1 MPDASV
7 YLDNHATTRVDPRVV
22 EAMLPYF
29 SQIYGNAAST
39 GHSFGWEAKEAV
51 DSARESIANAI
62 GANAREIVF
71 TSGATESNNLAIRG
85 VAERQNRRG
94 NRIVTLQTEHRAVL
108 DPIER
113 LGRRGFDVVQ
123 LAVEQADSPQ
133 AGLLDLDV
141 LRAAL
146 TDDTLLVSVMLA
158 NNEIGVI
165 QPLAEIAGICHQRGA
180 LLHCDATQAVGKMPV
195 DVAALGVDLMSFSAH
210 KIYGPKGVGALY
222 VRRSLPQVRLEPQIA
237 GGGHEGGL
245 RSGTLN
251 VAGIVGF
258 ARALSLCLEEL
269 PREPARLAALRDRLY
284 EGLVAELDGVTLN
297 GPEIGKGVGGWG
309 LGVSEDNR
317 SANANTDQTSPPVSP
332 SRPPASGLQPPASVP
347 TPSPQPP
354 TPMRLPGNLNLSFA
368 YVDGEALLMNMGRI
382 AVSSGSACTSANP
395 EPSHVLR
402 ALGLSDEA
410 TRSSLRFGLGRF
422 NTPDDIETAITAV
435 CQVVRRLR
443 KLSSMA

>member
-1 MPDASV
+1 MPDAPI

-29 SQIYGNAAST
+29 IEIYGNAAST

-51 DSARESIANAI
+51 DAARESIAAAI
-62 GANAREIVF
+62 GASAREIVF

-85 VAERQNRRG
+85 VAERHNRRG
-94 NRIVTLQTEHRAVL
+94 NRILTVQTEHRAVL

-113 LGRRGFDVVQ
+113 LGRRGYDVVQ
-123 LAVEQADSPQ
+123 LAVEQAGSDS

-165 QPLAEIAGICHQRGA
+165 QPLAEIAAICHERGA
-180 LLHCDATQAVGKMPV
+180 LMHCDATQAVGKMPV
-195 DVAALGVDLMSFSAH
+195 DVSALGVDLMSFSAH
-210 KIYGPKGVGALY
+210 KIYGPKSVGALY
-222 VRRSLPQVRLEPQIA
+222 VRRSSPQVRLEPQIA

-251 VAGIVGF
+251 VPGIVGF
-258 ARALSLCLEEL
+258 ARALALCLEEL

-284 EGLVAELDGVTLN
+284 EGIVSELDGVVLN
-297 GPEIGKGVGGWG
+297 GPGLGVGGWSFDPEALDGG
-309 LGVSEDNR
+309 LGVGNYKDGATSTTN
-317 SANANTDQTSPPVSP
+317 QTQSPVSVSFP
-332 SRPPASGLQPPASVP
+332 PASSLRPPAFPL
-347 TPSPQPP
+347 
-354 TPMRLPGNLNLSFA
+354 RLPGNLNLSFA
-368 YVDGEALLMNMGRI
+368 YVDGEALLMNMGRV

-422 NTPDDIETAITAV
+422 NTPDDIESAITAV
-435 CQVVRRLR
+435 TQVVRRLR